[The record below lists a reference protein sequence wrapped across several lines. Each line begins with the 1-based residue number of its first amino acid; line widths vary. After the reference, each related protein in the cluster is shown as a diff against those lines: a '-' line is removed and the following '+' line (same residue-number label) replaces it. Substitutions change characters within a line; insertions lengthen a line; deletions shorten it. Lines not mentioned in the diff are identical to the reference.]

1 VRGGRGALF
10 RHVEPLPLLL
20 IALGA
25 GAGVL
30 GALLG
35 VGGGVILVPALIFL
49 VHEPF
54 HAAVGTSLVCV
65 VATSVAGSAVHF
77 RRRAVDPET
86 ALRLQ
91 AFAAAGAVAAAL
103 GAPYV
108 PVQGLFV
115 AFAALMAAAA
125 WQVWPTPGVAPRV
138 VTEPHGPLAKAISGG
153 AGLIGGLLGVGGGIV
168 FVPLLHGLAGL
179 DFHRA
184 AATSI
189 YLIGLT
195 AGSGAVVYLVRG
207 DVDLPVVAPTMLG
220 VLLGAV
226 VASKAARRVS
236 AAWLK
241 GGFAILLLY
250 VAARM
255 LLRAFTHA

>member
-1 VRGGRGALF
+1 
-10 RHVEPLPLLL
+10 
-20 IALGA
+20 
-25 GAGVL
+25 
-30 GALLG
+30 
-35 VGGGVILVPALIFL
+35 
-49 VHEPF
+49 
-54 HAAVGTSLVCV
+54 
-65 VATSVAGSAVHF
+65 
-77 RRRAVDPET
+77 
-86 ALRLQ
+86 
-91 AFAAAGAVAAAL
+91 
-103 GAPYV
+103 
-108 PVQGLFV
+108 
-115 AFAALMAAAA
+115 
-125 WQVWPTPGVAPRV
+125 
-138 VTEPHGPLAKAISGG
+138 LAKAISGG

-168 FVPLLHGLAGL
+168 FVPLLHALAGL
-179 DFHRA
+179 GFHRA